1 MSRLAIK
8 IFGWIWLA
16 FFLLLAGF
24 TIAIDMVGQDTAPQA
39 LGEPQLRQWQ
49 QHQERVQ
56 DIFQRRG
63 MEGLTRFAQD
73 MHANRGINFY
83 LLDSAAKD
91 VLGQDVPPSVR
102 DFFLVQRD
110 NGPRMQ
116 KVEQRLLMGPAPFP
130 VPALNAQVLLWQPL
144 TDALSPPVSGLWR
157 GPHAKAR
164 LGVAIAVSGLVS
176 LLLAL
181 SLTRPLRKLQIAAQR
196 LAQGDFNA
204 DGIEA
209 AAHRRD
215 EIGDLAREF
224 KTMAIQLKSLLESRK
239 RLLRDVSHELRSPLA
254 RLQVAIELA
263 DRQAGPDNGLRF
275 DRMEIECERLNA
287 MIGGVLALS
296 RAEQDDVNLPA
307 KLFDLAA
314 TLQELVSDAQFEGQ
328 IENKMVELQ
337 APKTLQYV
345 GHQAL
350 ISSAIENVLRNA
362 LRYAPPASTVNVALQ
377 VHRAWLEITISDSGP
392 GVPEQELER
401 IFEPFHRVPQSPGD
415 DGHGTG
421 VGLAIAARAMQRH
434 GGKIMARRRTMGG
447 LELAMTLP
455 VQPAKALPKLT

>member
-24 TIAIDMVGQDTAPQA
+24 TLAIDRVGQSTTPQA
-39 LGEPQLRQWQ
+39 LGEPQWRQWQ
-49 QHQERVQ
+49 QHQERVK

-63 MEGLTRFAQD
+63 LEGLTRFAQD
-73 MHANRGINFY
+73 IQANRGIHFY
-83 LLDSAAKD
+83 LLDHTAKD
-91 VLGQDVPPSVR
+91 LLAQDVPPSVR
-102 DFFLVQRD
+102 EFFLAQQ
-110 NGPRMQ
+110 GAGLRMQ
-116 KVEQRLLMGPAPFP
+116 KVEQRLLMGAAPFP
-130 VPALNAQVLLWQPL
+130 VPVVKAQVLLWQPL

-157 GPHAKAR
+157 GPHAQAL
-164 LGVAIAVSGLVS
+164 LGIAIVVSGLVS

-181 SLTRPLRKLQIAAQR
+181 SLTRPLRKLQMAAKH

-204 DGIEA
+204 DGIDVA
-209 AAHRRD
+209 AQRRD

-224 KTMAIQLKSLLESRK
+224 KTMATRLKALLESRQ

-275 DRMEIECERLNA
+275 DRMESECERLNV

-296 RAEQDDVNLPA
+296 RAEQDDHNLPA
-307 KLFDLAA
+307 KSFDLVT

-328 IENKMVELQ
+328 VENKVVELHS
-337 APKTLQYV
+337 PKTWPYL

-350 ISSAIENVLRNA
+350 ISSAVENVLRNA
-362 LRYAPPASTVNVALQ
+362 LRYAPPASSVTVALQ
-377 VHRAWLEITISDSGP
+377 VHSTWLDITISDAGP

-401 IFEPFHRVPQSPGD
+401 IFEPFHRVPQSPAD
-415 DGHGTG
+415 DGIGTG
-421 VGLAIAARAMQRH
+421 VGLAIAARVMQRH
-434 GGKIMARRRTMGG
+434 GGKIVARRRAVGG
-447 LELAMTLP
+447 LDVVMTLP
-455 VQPAKALPKLT
+455 VCPAQT

>member
-16 FFLLLAGF
+16 FFLLLVGF
-24 TIAIDMVGQDTAPQA
+24 TVAIDMASQGNAPQV

-63 MEGLTRFAQD
+63 TEGLRRFAQD
-73 MHANRGINFY
+73 MQTNRGINFY
-83 LLDSAAKD
+83 LLDREAND
-91 VLGQDVPPSVR
+91 VLGQEVPSSVR
-102 DFFLVQRD
+102 DYFWVQRD
-110 NGPRMQ
+110 NGLHMQ

-130 VPALNAQVLLWQPL
+130 VPALDAQVLLWQPL

-164 LGVAIAVSGLVS
+164 LGVALAVSGLVS

-181 SLTRPLRKLQIAAQR
+181 SLTRPLRKLQTAAQQ

-204 DGIEA
+204 DGIDA

-224 KTMAIQLKSLLESRK
+224 QAMARQLESLLDSRK

-263 DRQAGPDNGLRF
+263 DRQAGPENNLRF

-296 RAEQDDVNLPA
+296 RAEQDDTHLPA
-307 KLFDLAA
+307 KPFDLAA
-314 TLQELVSDAQFEGQ
+314 TLQELVSDAQFEGN
-328 IENKMVELQ
+328 INDKAVELR
-337 APKTLQYV
+337 APKSLPYI
-345 GHQAL
+345 GHHTL

-362 LRYAPPASTVNVALQ
+362 LRYAPPSSTVAVALDS
-377 VHRAWLEITISDSGP
+377 HRNWLEITVSDSGP
-392 GVPEQELER
+392 GVPQQELER
-401 IFEPFHRVPQSPGD
+401 IFEPFHQVSPAPAQEN
-415 DGHGTG
+415 HGTG
-421 VGLAIAARAMQRH
+421 VGLAIAARAMRRH
-434 GGKIMARRRTMGG
+434 GGKIVARQRPTGG
-447 LELAMTLP
+447 LEVVMTLP
-455 VQPAKALPKLT
+455 VRPTKALQKLT